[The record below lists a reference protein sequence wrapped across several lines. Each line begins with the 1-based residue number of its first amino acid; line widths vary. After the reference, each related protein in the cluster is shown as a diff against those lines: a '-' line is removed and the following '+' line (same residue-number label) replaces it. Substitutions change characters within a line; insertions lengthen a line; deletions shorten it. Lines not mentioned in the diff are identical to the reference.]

1 MELVINN
8 TGVGLSLTSPQEKYI
23 LGMAAAA
30 QASEQAKY
38 DFLSRRYSM
47 SDEKTE
53 GLDYDDRLHERLGCC
68 KNTAYAL
75 LRAGAIK
82 HQRMGKKIV
91 VNESAVFRYL
101 DPVGYAH
108 LVGNADSADMQT
120 SSRKAA

>member
-23 LGMAAAA
+23 LGLAAAA
-30 QASEQAKY
+30 QASEEAK
-38 DFLSRRYSM
+38 FKILSRRYTL
-47 SDEKTE
+47 SDERTE

-75 LRAGAIK
+75 LRANAIR

-91 VNESAVFRYL
+91 VSESAVFRYL
-101 DPVGYAH
+101 DPAGYAH
-108 LVGNADSADMQT
+108 LVGAQD
-120 SSRKAA
+120 AAA